1 MRMAAEKIQGRLAV
15 LVALLTALVSG
26 EVVCGTWNLQ
36 WFPSGRAE
44 HRAPKNV
51 EEANISAA
59 AGVIRT
65 GLESAKATG
74 AILFFQE
81 LRDESACV
89 NLVAKVGHPKLSVAV
104 VSAFRE
110 WDRRLGWQQCGI
122 ATTLPVIET
131 SWSYW
136 RHPQKVVPP
145 RGYVYAVLDGGE
157 QGLIACFCLHLKS
170 NYGAAKPE
178 VRALNARKREV
189 AVAQIAELAKKIRT
203 RDGRGVTHVVVAG
216 DFNMDPYS
224 GQFAGEK
231 TCDLLKAVGFATGWE
246 GVALARRGT
255 HPSRGRYPD
264 STLDFIFH
272 RGFAGAEEPTLGP
285 VVPLS
290 DHRMVWQRLK

>member
-1 MRMAAEKIQGRLAV
+1 MKWGRFRSSVMLSAFLWAF
-15 LVALLTALVSG
+15 LVWG

-44 HRAPKNV
+44 HRAPKKV

-59 AGVIRT
+59 AGVIRA
-65 GLESAKATG
+65 GLESAKATD

-81 LRDESACV
+81 LRDASACA
-89 NLVAKVGHPKLSVAV
+89 NLVAKVGRPDLSVVA

-136 RHPQKVVPP
+136 RHPQKVSPP

-178 VRALNARKREV
+178 VRALKVRKREI
-189 AVAQIAELAKKIRT
+189 AAAQIVDLSRKIRT
-203 RDGRGVTHVVVAG
+203 RDGRGVTHIVVAG

-224 GQFAGEK
+224 GQFADEK
-231 TCDLLKAVGFATGWE
+231 TYSMLKGAGFATGWD
-246 GVALARRGT
+246 GLPLSRRGT
-255 HPSRGRYPD
+255 HPGRGRYPD

-272 RGFAGAEEPTLGP
+272 RGFVGADEPTLGP
-285 VVPLS
+285 VVSLS